1 MRRAVLAFIALL
13 SIAVSGTPAAAS
25 CAGGTCFWIGG
36 AGTLNLTSDSAHWS
50 TSSGGTTCSCEPAST
65 DDIVW
70 DGNSGVGTVT
80 VNIAGGTM
88 TVGSLN
94 FLSTAGGPTQT
105 IDFATNNNNVTI
117 KTATLNQGTA
127 TVNMGS
133 GTWSITQANGNIW
146 VIGAGITLNANTST
160 LSFTGT
166 PTGTRGFNGGGK
178 TYSTFTINSGA
189 NGAALW
195 NTTIAASNTFATLNI
210 TAPNVIDVASGSTQ
224 TITTLTNVTGSNSTQ
239 VLLDASSP
247 GAGNQFTISSANN
260 WTCTWCAVRDA
271 IFSGGGTFTA
281 NSSFNFG
288 DNSGITINGP
298 SAGGGGGSHII
309 GSGL

>member
-13 SIAVSGTPAAAS
+13 SIAVSGTPAVAS

-50 TSSGGTTCSCEPAST
+50 TTSGGTTCSCEPAST

-146 VIGAGITLNANTST
+146 VISAGTTLNANTST

-178 TYSTFTINSGA
+178 TYNVVTINSGA
-189 NGAALW
+189 NGGALW
-195 NTTIAASNTFATLNI
+195 NTTIAASNTIATLTI
-210 TAPNVIDVASGSTQ
+210 SAPNVIDFGSGTTQ
-224 TITTLTNVTGSNSTQ
+224 TVTTFTAVTGSSGSE
-239 VLLDASSP
+239 VLFDASS
-247 GAGNQFTISSANN
+247 GANQMTISSANS
-260 WTCTWCAVRDA
+260 WTCTWCAIRDIA
-271 IFSGGGTFTA
+271 FTGGGTFTA
-281 NSSFNFG
+281 NNSFNFG